1 MQQRLE
7 QHYLRLLRRFDLQA
21 ADTTLQSLAE
31 TLFCTRR
38 HVRVLLNQ
46 MSQAGAYWVR
56 QHAGAVMRV
65 VDGLNEL
72 KRTRAA
78 RG

>member
-31 TLFCTRR
+31 TCSAPGGMYASCLTR
-38 HVRVLLNQ
+38 
-46 MSQAGAYWVR
+46 
-56 QHAGAVMRV
+56 
-65 VDGLNEL
+65 
-72 KRTRAA
+72 
-78 RG
+78 